1 MVRPFCTCTAI
12 LVIQTLLRTN
22 SARTNDLSK
31 LEVRLKQLIGPIS
44 ETNRVVFFTSS
55 TASSSKLSDDHAKG
69 SVMREHFVLSVLQ
82 ELEGYRQ
89 KPYQGLHSV

>member
-12 LVIQTLLRTN
+12 LVVQTLLRTN

-44 ETNRVVFFTSS
+44 ETNRVVFLTSS
-55 TASSSKLSDDHAKG
+55 TASSSKLSDDHSKG
-69 SVMREHFVLSVLQ
+69 SVMRKHLVLPVLQ